1 MHCHLPI
8 ILRFSLSFLI
18 ALLTMS
24 ERVSK
29 RSGSDSLLMPSA
41 SHSQPSSSSSSSA
54 SSLTRNQEVYQ
65 LRARQ
70 FIADH
75 GKSPREDVIQAL
87 LADPTVFLH
96 CAVADARTIWGYIGM
111 TTIAPNQH
119 NRKDC
124 IAVLRQVWRGKDEVK
139 LDDDNGDE
147 PGTPPSASS
156 SDQQPEVS
164 ESGRRSSLRQRVR
177 QEASEP
183 LFDACIRLHA
193 RGDPIPS
200 EFLGLLTSQQ
210 RTILIERGVLDP
222 ETGDTAKRRRSVT
235 AKSSRSGAAA
245 SSDRT
250 DSIIRDR
257 PPKSIPRGLP
267 LVASYS
273 LSSPSD
279 PEDSSSDSSSSS
291 STVDTSSPSSES
303 SSSRRRRHR
312 RRRHAAK
319 RHKLSSV
326 HHQLVSSASE
336 CPKPVRKYFEAHG
349 SASRHSYTG
358 EVERMLATQTP
369 TQFWFNFC
377 ATLSKDRRSQNE
389 GLVLAMA
396 LEVVQY
402 PVILTEL
409 LSRRLFGLWHFLRND
424 DWDLANALL
433 PLGGASLLNAKV
445 QQELNTHKRRAAKV
459 LEHRTSASR
468 SFRSNRYGAGR
479 RHKGNDAQH
488 SQHGTGRDESR
499 DRRVPPRHSASP
511 SSSAS
516 APHRRQ
522 SGAAPTQ
529 NDQRSSAAGGSG
541 AGHT

>member
-1 MHCHLPI
+1 
-8 ILRFSLSFLI
+8 
-18 ALLTMS
+18 
-24 ERVSK
+24 
-29 RSGSDSLLMPSA
+29 
-41 SHSQPSSSSSSSA
+41 
-54 SSLTRNQEVYQ
+54 VYQ

-75 GKSPREDVIQAL
+75 GRSPREEVIPAL

-96 CAVADARTIWGYIGM
+96 CAVADARTIWGYMGI

-119 NRKDC
+119 NRKEC
-124 IAVLRQVWRGKDEVK
+124 IAVLRTAWNGKGEAHGEEVSEDES
-139 LDDDNGDE
+139 
-147 PGTPPSASS
+147 GTQHPSASS
-156 SDQQPEVS
+156 SGQQPEGS
-164 ESGRRSSLRQRVR
+164 DGGRRSSLRQRIR
-177 QEASEP
+177 EEQSEP
-183 LFDACIRLHA
+183 IFDACIRLHA

-210 RTILIERGVLDP
+210 QAILRESGVVGQERG
-222 ETGDTAKRRRSVT
+222 DTSTRRRSVA
-235 AKSSRSGAAA
+235 AKSSRSGGAVFITD
-245 SSDRT
+245 ST

-257 PPKSIPRGLP
+257 LPKSIPRGLP

-273 LSSPSD
+273 SSSPSE

-291 STVDTSSPSSES
+291 STVDTSSPSSG
-303 SSSRRRRHR
+303 SSRRRRH
-312 RRRHAAK
+312 RRHAAK

-326 HHQLVSSASE
+326 RTQLVSSASD

-349 SASRHSYTG
+349 SASKHSYTG

-377 ATLSKDRRSQNE
+377 ASMLSKDRRSQNE

-402 PVILTEL
+402 PDILTEL
-409 LSRRLFGLWHFLRND
+409 LSRRLFGLWHFIRND

-479 RHKGNDAQH
+479 QRKGNDTQQP
-488 SQHGTGRDESR
+488 QHGAGRDESR
-499 DRRVPPRHSASP
+499 DRRVPPRHSAGT

-516 APHRRQ
+516 ASHRRQ
-522 SGAAPTQ
+522 SGAAPAQ
-529 NDQRSSAAGGSG
+529 NDNRSSAAGGSG